1 MVAASGW
8 EQCCDELPLGLS
20 PHEFLRE
27 NPGTVVIAAS
37 RYAAD
42 DLVREACD
50 SALLGIQRYTFRG
63 LVYALST
70 DPMNAHGLTPLRR
83 IAREAIAATV
93 ARQLELKYLHDV
105 VRFPGFPAALA
116 HTLRD
121 LRLDRVPLSILRGTG
136 RSGADLA
143 VLLDTYEAELRRL
156 DFADY
161 PVRVEL
167 AIGRARAMPPAP
179 VLLLAL
185 DLHTTAERELRDILV
200 DRAPAHLTVTCSEPP
215 ASPSTALQAVQRFA
229 LSGDR
234 APERAPDA
242 SVAFISASSEALE
255 FVEIARRALQ
265 AAVPL
270 DQIAIL
276 LRNPRRHAPL
286 AREALQRAGIPVY
299 YTGGTEHPDLGG
311 RAFLTLLHCR
321 EQNYSAAVFAEYLS
335 LGQVPRED
343 GEVLASSAWERLLRD
358 AAVINTVP
366 RWHSRL
372 TALLDH
378 LYADYDRETREERK
392 QYKASDIAALE
403 SLRGFAVPLMER
415 LAALPERALWGEW
428 LSALEDLSTHSLNWP
443 RTINDSLDELAPLA
457 ALGPVSLAE
466 VIRTLERLIADY
478 RDDAGEPRYGKLF
491 VSSIEGARGMHFRL
505 VFIPGLNE
513 GMFPRQL
520 REDPLLLDEQR
531 VSLGMQTAVEDSDL
545 LRTALTCASESAVFS
560 FARVDLATGRERVP
574 SFFAVEILK
583 ASHGS
588 SADIPKLLDQAK
600 AASESRIGWSAPSDP
615 ADSIDDVEF
624 DLASFRAASVGK
636 ARGGYAWIGAV
647 NPHVV
652 RSIRA
657 RIQRW
662 GHEWSL
668 SDGLAATDVHIGIA
682 LQKYRLTDRAWSASA
697 LQQFARCPYRFFLH
711 GIHGLEPVEEP
722 EALERMN
729 ALVRGRLYHRVL
741 FHLFRDGDQHALA
754 RLDEILPR
762 LSDEAAEE
770 HAPAVPGFWRTEVEK
785 LRADLRGWL
794 SGREPDWSPA
804 HVELAFGAED
814 LADHDPAST
823 ADPVVIE
830 GGYRLRGSID
840 LVERR
845 SDGRL
850 RVIDHK
856 TGKFPD
862 KPPQYIGNGEV
873 LQPVLYALAVE
884 ALRGEAPSQSILSY
898 ATLRGGYRTVSVP
911 INRDARDRARRVLGL
926 IDKWIDQGF
935 LPTAPK
941 RGGCERCEYLP
952 VCGPYEELRVS
963 GKSQPELRELVEIRR
978 LA

>member
-1 MVAASGW
+1 MT
-8 EQCCDELPLGLS
+8 

-27 NPGTVVIAAS
+27 HPGTVVIAAS

-70 DPMNAHGLTPLRR
+70 DSMNARGLTPLRR
-83 IAREAIAATV
+83 IAREAIAAAV
-93 ARQLELKYLHDV
+93 ARQVDLRYLHDV

-143 VLLDTYEAELRRL
+143 VLLEAYGAELRRL

-167 AIGRARAMPPAP
+167 AIEHARAMPPAP
-179 VLLLAL
+179 ALLL
-185 DLHTTAERELRDILV
+185 DLNLQTSAERELRDILV
-200 DRAPAHLTVTCSEPP
+200 NRAPAHLMVTRPQPP
-215 ASPSTALQAVQRFA
+215 ASPTTALQAVQRFA

-234 APERAPDA
+234 APERSPDA
-242 SVAFISASSEALE
+242 SVSFISASSEALE
-255 FVEIARRALQ
+255 FVEIARRALHS
-265 AAVPL
+265 AIPF

-286 AREALQRAGIPVY
+286 VREALQRAGIPAHY
-299 YTGGTEHPDLGG
+299 AGGTEHPDLGG
-311 RAFLTLLHCR
+311 RAFLTLLRCR

-335 LGQVPRED
+335 LGQVPREE
-343 GEVLASSAWERLLRD
+343 GEVLPSSAWERLLRD
-358 AAVINTVP
+358 AAVVETVP
-366 RWHSRL
+366 RWGSRL

-378 LYADYDRETREERK
+378 LYADYEKEAREERK
-392 QYKASDIAALE
+392 QHQARDIAALE
-403 SLRGFAVPLMER
+403 SLRGFSVPIIER
-415 LAALPERALWGEW
+415 LAALPERAYWGEW
-428 LSALEDLSTHSLNWP
+428 LSALEDLTTRSLNWP
-443 RTINDSLDELAPLA
+443 RTISDLLDELAPLA
-457 ALGPVSLAE
+457 DLGPVSLDG
-466 VIRTLERLIADY
+466 VIRTLEHLIAQY
-478 RDDAGEPRYGKLF
+478 RDDAAEPRYGKLF
-491 VSSIEGARGMHFRL
+491 VSSIDEARGMHFRL

-545 LRTALTCASESAVFS
+545 FRTALAGACESAVLS

-574 SFFAVEILK
+574 SFFAVEVLK
-583 ASHGS
+583 AAHGS
-588 SADIPKLLDQAK
+588 GADIQKLIEQAK

-615 ADSIDDVEF
+615 ADCIDDAEF
-624 DLASFRAASVGK
+624 DLASFRAATIAKV
-636 ARGGYAWIGAV
+636 RGGYAWIGAV
-647 NPHVV
+647 NPHAV

-657 RIQRW
+657 RMQRW
-662 GHEWSL
+662 GHEWSR

-682 LQKYRLTDRAWSASA
+682 LQKYRLTNRAWSASA

-711 GIHGLEPVEEP
+711 SIHGLEPVEEP
-722 EALERMN
+722 EALERMD

-741 FHLFRDGDQHALA
+741 FQLFRDGDQDALA

-762 LSDEAAEE
+762 LAAEAAEE
-770 HAPAVPGFWRTEVEK
+770 HALAVPGFWRIEVEK
-785 LRADLRGWL
+785 LRVDLRGWI
-794 SGREPDWSPA
+794 SGREPEWSPA

-814 LADHDPAST
+814 LAEHDPAST
-823 ADPVVIE
+823 ADPIVIE
-830 GGYRLRGSID
+830 GGYLLRGSVD
-840 LVERR
+840 LIERR

-850 RVIDHK
+850 RVIDYK

-862 KPPQYIGNGEV
+862 NPPQYIGNGEV
-873 LQPVLYALAVE
+873 LQPVLYALAME
-884 ALRGEAPSQSILSY
+884 ALRGEALSQSILSY
-898 ATLRGGYRTVSVP
+898 ATLRGGYRTVPIP
-911 INRDARDRARRVLGL
+911 INRDARDRVRRVLAL

-935 LPTAPK
+935 LPAAPK
-941 RGGCERCEYLP
+941 RGGCNRCEYLP

-963 GKSQPELRELVEIRR
+963 GKPQPDLRELVEIRR